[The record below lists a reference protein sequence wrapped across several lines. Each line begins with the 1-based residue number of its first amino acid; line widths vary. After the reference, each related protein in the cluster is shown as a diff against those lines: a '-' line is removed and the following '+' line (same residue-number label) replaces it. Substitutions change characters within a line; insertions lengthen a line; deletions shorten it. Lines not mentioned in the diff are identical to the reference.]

1 MAQSRRIFSLAIFA
15 AALALAPRV
24 HAHVQRRRP
33 GGKRGFVHDDSLRPA
48 RPGELRIKKGGNA
61 VAQSKLALIVKT
73 LLAVTA
79 TCLLAPQHLRAQQL
93 QPATCADWAAQS
105 WSGTIMISG
114 SGQSTTAD
122 GRTFMT
128 SQSATFDVT
137 TTTGFIGCSNFPT
150 AGAWDALQS
159 TASSV
164 TVHDKMIQPS
174 VDSKSNPCTITT
186 SFDFSN
192 NGTFSSPNAGVTI
205 AANFTSNTSGTYK
218 LLDGFNVDGFTITV
232 NASSCG
238 GSVQTSTSQESL
250 GAFVPIFPQLPLPG
264 MIGPLSG
271 SNSIQAPSAILSS
284 QGDPNADSSW
294 TVSWNLAPVPPDLD
308 VIVTIPGYDTWRPT
322 AGKNETDIAGNL
334 LTIQAQLVKKSTL
347 QTAVGIVPEKW
358 SFNLVKVSNEPGVAM
373 NWPSVQDRIDP
384 LNSPPDMTFNKQIN
398 LAINPILT
406 ISNND
411 RLGEIN
417 NPSQTPNPQQAAVT
431 LVPFDWGGWAT
442 LNVTATVFGVPIK
455 GHLQLPNGQ
464 NVRDIP
470 LPLRQPGSNIADIWK
485 TQNNV
490 PLSTPDSDDSEV
502 DPQGRSDC
510 VGDGFTLY
518 EEYRGFM
525 ENGKHIE
532 GDPHNKDFFILNEI
546 GADAEP
552 GIFLFTALTGLTVHK
567 DIQRN
572 EVETTPRPILKVD
585 GVPIEGNPLINFN
598 VGQGAFE
605 VQQHGV
611 LLITCDGFDG
621 GQTLWPNAGQT
632 VGNQVFAADHA
643 QPGITDLICMQER
656 DAPGTI
662 NPGNT
667 HAGSITPINALLQ
680 YDVSVAHELL
690 HSVGVLHH
698 GDRDDEGSRSFTLL
712 FPNDPRN
719 TTGQPVLQ
727 LAGQNVLVLD
737 EQSGQDQAVNLWNGL
752 LALAQRCDALKAN
765 PGAFPP
771 SLADTCANFKIALT
785 NPLTGQ
791 LDTFWD
797 ESLWVGEPQ
806 GKHSGNDQCVMRYPF
821 ANAYPSVAPLVGVPV
836 FYTVPAG
843 TEPLGFSLCASPAG
857 TGVNDPNRTLPTG
870 HPQPRY
876 FDARSG
882 RGACKTWICVNDV
895 HSPAADSQ

>member
-1 MAQSRRIFSLAIFA
+1 
-15 AALALAPRV
+15 
-24 HAHVQRRRP
+24 
-33 GGKRGFVHDDSLRPA
+33 
-48 RPGELRIKKGGNA
+48 

-73 LLAVTA
+73 LLVVTA
-79 TCLLAPQHLRAQQL
+79 TCLLAPYPVRAQQ
-93 QPATCADWAAQS
+93 QPATCGDWAPQS

-114 SGQSTTAD
+114 SGQSTTPD
-122 GRTFMT
+122 GRTFIA
-128 SQSATFDVT
+128 SQSATFNVT

-150 AGAWDALQS
+150 AGAWDDTLQT
-159 TASSV
+159 TASGV
-164 TVHDKMIQPS
+164 TVHDKVIQPS
-174 VDSKSNPCTITT
+174 VDINGKPCTITT

-192 NGTFSSPNAGVTI
+192 NGTFSDPNFGVTI
-205 AANFTSNTSGTYK
+205 AANFTSNTSGAYQ
-218 LLDGFNVDGFTITV
+218 LFAGFNVPGFTITV
-232 NASSCG
+232 DGSSCG
-238 GSVQTSTSQESL
+238 APVQSSTSQESL
-250 GAFVPIFPQLPLPG
+250 GPFSTTLFSQLPLPNA
-264 MIGPLSG
+264 IGPLSG
-271 SNSIQAPSAILSS
+271 SNSIQAPSNILATSAA
-284 QGDPNADSSW
+284 DTNADASW

-322 AGKNETDIAGNL
+322 AGMNETDLAGAASL
-334 LTIQAQLVKKSTL
+334 LTIQAQLVRKGTL

-398 LAINPILT
+398 AALNPFLT

-411 RLGEIN
+411 TMAVIN
-417 NPSQTPNPQQAAVT
+417 DPSQTPSPQQVQVT
-431 LVPFDWGGWAT
+431 LVPLDWGGWAT

-464 NVRDIP
+464 NVRDIL

-490 PLSTPDSDDSEV
+490 PLSTPDDDDSEV

-567 DIQRN
+567 DIQKN

-585 GVPIEGNPLINFN
+585 GVPVEGNPLINFN

-621 GQTLWPNAGQT
+621 GQTLWPNAGST
-632 VGNQVFAADHA
+632 VGNQVFAKDHA

-662 NPGNT
+662 NPNNT
-667 HAGSITPINALLQ
+667 HMGLPHGIPPTGGSITPEGALRQ
-680 YDVSVAHELL
+680 YDVAVAHELL
-690 HSVGVLHH
+690 HSLGVLHH
-698 GDRDDEGSRSFTLL
+698 GDRADEGISIFNLL
-712 FPNDPRN
+712 FPSDSRN
-719 TTGQPVLQ
+719 TTGQAVFQ
-727 LAGQNVLVLD
+727 LGGQNVRLLD
-737 EQSGQDQAVNLWNGL
+737 EQTGQDEAVNFWNWI
-752 LALAQRCDALKAN
+752 LALAQQCDLLQAN

-771 SLADTCANFKIALT
+771 SLADRCSAFKIAISGET
-785 NPLTGQ
+785 SWRQ
-791 LDTFWD
+791 
-797 ESLWVGEPQ
+797 SLWVGEAQ
-806 GKHSGNDQCVMRYPF
+806 GKASGNDQCVMRYPI
-821 ANAYPSVAPLVGVPV
+821 ANAYPSVAPLVGIPV
-836 FYTVPAG
+836 FYTVPDG
-843 TEPLGFSLCASPAG
+843 SEPLGMTVCDSPTG
-857 TGVNDPNRTLPTG
+857 TGVNDPNH

-895 HSPAADSQ
+895 YSPAADSQ